1 MESKIDQLIELIK
14 NEENALDQF
23 LNCLTRQKE
32 FIIRNKVDEFDET
45 VREVEEIIGKIR
57 DLELGRMELV
67 KSIAA
72 TTGSADDDLT
82 LTRLIEL
89 NLGESSTELKNLK
102 ITLSGLVDRIK
113 KANRVN
119 QYLIKRSLS
128 FIQKNI
134 DWFIDDNNL
143 NFIYLADGKQ
153 KVKDPGNLLIDKVL

>member
-14 NEENALDQF
+14 NEENALGQF

-32 FIIRNKVDEFDET
+32 FIIQNKVDEFDET
-45 VREVEEIIGKIR
+45 IREVEEIIGKIR
-57 DLELGRMELV
+57 DFELGRMELV

-72 TTGSADDDLT
+72 TTGSDKDDLT

-89 NLGESSTELKNLK
+89 NLGESSIELKNLK

-143 NFIYLADGKQ
+143 NFIYLADGRQ

>member
-1 MESKIDQLIELIK
+1 MESKIDLLIELIR

-32 FIIRNKVDEFDET
+32 FIIQNKVDEFDET

-72 TTGSADDDLT
+72 TTGSDEDDLT

-89 NLGESSTELKNLK
+89 NLGESSIELKNLK

-143 NFIYLADGKQ
+143 NFIYLADGRQ
-153 KVKDPGNLLIDKVL
+153 KVKGVGNLLIDKVL

>member
-1 MESKIDQLIELIK
+1 MESKIDQLIELIR
-14 NEENALDQF
+14 NEENALGQF
-23 LNCLTRQKE
+23 LECLTRQKE
-32 FIIRNKVDEFDET
+32 FIIQNKVDEFDET
-45 VREVEEIIGKIR
+45 IHEVEEIIGKIR
-57 DLELGRMELV
+57 DFELGRMELV

-72 TTGSADDDLT
+72 TTGSAEDDLT

-89 NLGESSTELKNLK
+89 NLGESSIELKNLK
-102 ITLSGLVDRIK
+102 QTLSGLVDRIK

-153 KVKDPGNLLIDKVL
+153 KVKNPGNLLIDKVL